1 MNVQR
6 LPVHSGRTVP
16 GWFAGQVRAE
26 PAAVAVVAGDLVLSY
41 ADLDRWAESIA
52 VRLDERGVGP
62 GDTVAL
68 CLPRSAA
75 YLAALFG
82 VLRVGAAALLLNPQ
96 DPVSRLR
103 MVLEGATPVALLAP
117 ADGDGPSR
125 SDLADAVRLPITV
138 DSRPPVAAPGRTRAG
153 PAVDPDGPAIVV
165 ATSGS
170 TGRPKSVVLSHR
182 ACCAGIDWARR
193 TFELTPADRHLFK
206 TSVSFV
212 SVLRHV
218 LWPLL
223 TGGATV
229 VVPPGEEA
237 NLPLLAALV
246 QRHRVSTTTFI
257 PSSFRLFLDARG
269 AAGCDTLRHV
279 SCGGEVLTQDLRA
292 LAGRVLP
299 ATTLHNIYALSEAP
313 LVTHWRCRP
322 DDVGVSP
329 MGSAIDGVRLLVL
342 GDDGEP
348 APPGTTGEL
357 LVGGPGIAS
366 GYLGGD
372 PADQERF
379 VADRWPGATSALLY
393 RTGDRVVAD
402 PGAGSDQ
409 DPVLRYVGRRDQRVK
424 VHGYRI
430 ELGDIETATA
440 ALPGVTNVVVLAEDV
455 RGGDHDLVMY
465 VAAEAAS
472 LTPAD
477 VQAGLRRTLPA
488 YMVPPRVH
496 VLDRFPMMPN
506 GKVDRAA
513 LPARTARPAPPPAPA
528 APADGVTDGRT
539 DGRMDGLARRVT
551 EEWCAVLGSATGAA
565 DESFFAAG
573 GDSLAAMRLANR
585 LQVVIDEAGRTGSAA
600 GGDPDDTGDAV
611 ISVHTVIGHPVL
623 RDLVEAVRAAR
634 GRAPASWEEGTL

>member
-1 MNVQR
+1 MSGTRASVD
-6 LPVHSGRTVP
+6 SGRTVS
-16 GWFAGQVRAE
+16 GWFAEQVRAD

-41 ADLDRWAESIA
+41 ADLDRWAETIA
-52 VRLDERGVGP
+52 VRLDEAGVGP
-62 GDTVAL
+62 GDTVGL
-68 CLPRSAA
+68 CLPRSGA

-82 VLRVGAAALLLNPQ
+82 VLRLGAACVLLNPQ
-96 DPVSRLR
+96 DPASRLR
-103 MVLEGATPVALLAP
+103 PVLEDAAPAALLTA
-117 ADGDGPSR
+117 ADGGRP
-125 SDLADAVRLPITV
+125 DLADAVRLPIAV
-138 DSRPPVAAPGRTRAG
+138 GPRPPAAAPDRTRAG
-153 PAVDPDGPAIVV
+153 AAIDPGSPAIVV

-193 TFELTPADRHLFK
+193 TFGLTPADRHLFK

-246 QRHRVSTTTFI
+246 QRHRVSVTTFI
-257 PSSFRLFLDARG
+257 PSSFRLFLDTRG
-269 AAGCDTLRHV
+269 AAACHTLRHV
-279 SCGGEVLTQDLRA
+279 SCGGEVLTQELRA

-348 APPGTTGEL
+348 VPPGTPGEL

-372 PADQERF
+372 PADQQRF
-379 VADRWPGATSALLY
+379 VADRWPGAVSALLY
-393 RTGDRVVAD
+393 RTGDRVVSA
-402 PGAGSDQ
+402 PGP

-430 ELGDIETATA
+430 ELGDVETAAA
-440 ALPGVTNVVVLAEDV
+440 ALPGVTTVVVIAEPA

-465 VAAEAAS
+465 VAAETAS
-472 LTPAD
+472 VTPAD
-477 VQAGLRRTLPA
+477 VRAGLRRSLPA

-496 VLDRFPMMPN
+496 VLDRFPMLPN
-506 GKVDRAA
+506 GKVDRAGLLA
-513 LPARTARPAPPPAPA
+513 GTARPATPPQPA
-528 APADGVTDGRT
+528 APADGRTDGRT
-539 DGRMDGLARRVT
+539 DGLARRVT
-551 EEWCAVLGSATGAA
+551 EEWCAVLASAAGTA
-565 DESFFAAG
+565 EENFFAAG
-573 GDSLAAMRLANR
+573 GDSLAAMRLATR
-585 LQVVIDEAGRTGSAA
+585 LQVVADEAGSPAT
-600 GGDPDDTGDAV
+600 DGDAV

-634 GRAPASWEEGTL
+634 GPADAGWVEGTL